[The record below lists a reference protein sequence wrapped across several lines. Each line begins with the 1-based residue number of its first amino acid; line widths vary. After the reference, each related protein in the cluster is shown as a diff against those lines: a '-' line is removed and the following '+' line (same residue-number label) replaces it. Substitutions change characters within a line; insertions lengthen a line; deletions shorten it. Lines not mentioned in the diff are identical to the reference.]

1 METNSNSNPIYNH
14 LTITDEQVEKDF
26 QNHIPKD
33 DAEYTAE
40 SIKVLEGLEAVRV
53 RPAMYIGSTGLAG
66 LHHLVYEVVDNSID
80 EAMAGYCTRIDV
92 IIHFDNSIT
101 VVDDGRGI
109 PVDFHKEEG
118 RPAAEVVMTILHAG
132 GKFDRNSYKVSGGL
146 HGVGVSVVNALSS
159 KLELEI
165 KRDGH
170 IYHQRY
176 ECGTPVTEFEQL
188 GKTNKRGTKITFWPD
203 EQIFEALEY
212 DYGIL
217 YKRLK
222 ELAFLN
228 HGITITLTDEREDED
243 KTEVFR
249 YDGGI
254 IEYVSYLCG
263 TKQRI
268 HDNPIYLITRNEDC
282 EIELAFQY
290 INTYNEMIL
299 SFVNNINTIEGGTHL
314 TGFKGALTRTINTF
328 AQSNNLKKDFKG
340 SFSGEDVREGLV
352 AVISVRIKE
361 PQFEGQTKAK
371 LGNSEVKG
379 LVESFVNEKL
389 MEFFEENIAVAKAI
403 INKSLLAA
411 QAREASRK
419 AKDLVRKS
427 NLLETT
433 TLPGKLADC
442 QSKDP
447 KQSEIFVVEGDSA
460 GRSAKQGRDR
470 RFQAI
475 LPLKGKIL
483 NVEKASTSKML
494 ENSEIKTII
503 AALGVGIGEE
513 NFNVEKLRYHK
524 IIIMTDADV
533 DGSHIRTL
541 LMTFFFRNMRA
552 IIERGYLYLAQP
564 PLFLVKKGKSATYLK
579 NEKDQENYLMEK
591 IGEDAVIYLN
601 EAKTEF
607 LSGPKLLKFIQLIN
621 TRDSV
626 IQRIEKRGMPRALIT
641 ALVEWIRNENTFKDE
656 RETEQIADLIR
667 QVECC
672 RSVTRQF
679 DEEYNTYTLDIE
691 YEFNGMIN
699 HRSINW
705 DYLTGPLFSKV
716 NEAHEKMKVFPPPP
730 YTARIGNE
738 DFTASTRKELVNI
751 MFEKVKKGL
760 YIQRYKGLG
769 EMNPDQLWETTMDPQ
784 NRTLLNVSINDDLKS
799 EMIFDTLMGSDSA
812 KRKDFILENALN
824 VRNLDI

>member
-1 METNSNSNPIYNH
+1 VAEQSNTIAGLPDENMENIQKNAS
-14 LTITDEQVEKDF
+14 
-26 QNHIPKD
+26 
-33 DAEYTAE
+33 EYTAE

-53 RPAMYIGSTGLAG
+53 RPAMYIGSTGSTG

-80 EAMAGYCTRIDV
+80 EAMAGYCTNIDV

-101 VVDDGRGI
+101 VIDDGRGI

-118 RPAAEVVMTILHAG
+118 RPAAEVVMTMLHAG

-159 KLELEI
+159 TLELEI

-170 IYHQRY
+170 IFHQRY
-176 ECGTPVTEFEQL
+176 ETGKPVTEFKQI
-188 GKTNKRGTKITFWPD
+188 GKTNKRGTKVTFWPD
-203 EQIFEALEY
+203 EEIFETMEF
-212 DYGIL
+212 DYSIL
-217 YKRLK
+217 SKRLK

-228 HGITITLTDEREDED
+228 RGLTITLMDERKDED
-243 KTEVFR
+243 PKETFR

-254 IEYVSYLCG
+254 VEYVSYLCG
-263 TKQRI
+263 SKQKV
-268 HDNPIYLITRNEDC
+268 HENPIYLVTRKEDC

-290 INTYNEMIL
+290 TDSFNELML

-314 TGFKGALTRTINTF
+314 TGFKGALTRTINAF
-328 AQSNNLKKDFKG
+328 AQANNLKKDFKV

-352 AVISVRIKE
+352 AILSVRIRE

-379 LVESFVNEKL
+379 FVESFVNDKL
-389 MEFFEENIAVAKAI
+389 MEFFEENIAVARAVI
-403 INKSLLAA
+403 GKSLLAA

-427 NLLETT
+427 NLLENT

-442 QSKDP
+442 QSRDP
-447 KQSEIFVVEGDSA
+447 KNSEIFVVEGDSA
-460 GRSAKQGRDR
+460 GGSAKQGRDR

-483 NVEKASTSKML
+483 NVEKASTSRML
-494 ENSEIKTII
+494 ENIEIKTII

-513 NFNVEKLRYHK
+513 SFDVEKLRYHK

-552 IIERGYLYLAQP
+552 IIDRGYLYLAQP
-564 PLFLVKKGKSATYLK
+564 PLYMVRKGKSSTYLK
-579 NEKDQENYLMEK
+579 NEKDQENYLLEK
-591 IGEDAVIYLN
+591 IGEDAVVYLN
-601 EAKTEF
+601 GDKKEF
-607 LSGPKLLKFIQLIN
+607 LDGGKLKKFIQLIN
-621 TRDSV
+621 TRDSF
-626 IQRIEKRGMPRALIT
+626 IDRIEKRGMPRALT
-641 ALVEWIRNENTFKDE
+641 TRLVEWIRNEETFKDE
-656 RETEQIADLIR
+656 QETERIAELIR
-667 QVECC
+667 KIECC

-679 DEEYNTYTLDIE
+679 DEEYDTYTLDIE
-691 YEFNGMIN
+691 YEFNGMIQ

-716 NEAHEKMKVFPPPP
+716 NEAHEKLKTFPAPP
-730 YTARIGNE
+730 YTVGIGNE
-738 DFTASTRKELVNI
+738 EFAAPTRKELVTLL
-751 MFEKVKKGL
+751 FEKVKKGL

-769 EMNPDQLWETTMDPQ
+769 EMNPIQLWETTMDPQ
-784 NRTLLNVSINDDLKS
+784 NRTLLKVNINDDQKS
-799 EMIFDTLMGSDSA
+799 EIIFDTLMGSDST

>member
-1 METNSNSNPIYNH
+1 METNSNTIPISNIAN
-14 LTITDEQVEKDF
+14 TDEQ
-26 QNHIPKD
+26 
-33 DAEYTAE
+33 AELDHHMQIGASDYTAE

-53 RPAMYIGSTGLAG
+53 RPAMYIGSTGSTG

-101 VVDDGRGI
+101 VIDDGRGI

-132 GKFDRNSYKVSGGL
+132 GKFDRASYKVSGGL

-176 ECGTPVTEFEQL
+176 EYGKPVTEFEQL

-203 EQIFEALEY
+203 ELIFETHEY

-243 KTEVFR
+243 KTEVFH

-254 IEYVSYLCG
+254 VEYVTYLCG
-263 TKQRI
+263 SKPRVY
-268 HDNPIYLITRNEDC
+268 DNPIYLITRNEDC

-290 INTYNEMIL
+290 INTYNELMF

-328 AQSNNLKKDFKG
+328 AQANNLKKDFKS

-389 MEFFEENIAVAKAI
+389 MEFFEENIVIAKAI
-403 INKSLLAA
+403 INKALLAS

-442 QSKDP
+442 QSRDP

-460 GRSAKQGRDR
+460 GGSAKQGRDR

-533 DGSHIRTL
+533 D
-541 LMTFFFRNMRA
+541 
-552 IIERGYLYLAQP
+552 
-564 PLFLVKKGKSATYLK
+564 
-579 NEKDQENYLMEK
+579 ENSC
-591 IGEDAVIYLN
+591 GE
-601 EAKTEF
+601 
-607 LSGPKLLKFIQLIN
+607 P
-621 TRDSV
+621 
-626 IQRIEKRGMPRALIT
+626 
-641 ALVEWIRNENTFKDE
+641 
-656 RETEQIADLIR
+656 
-667 QVECC
+667 
-672 RSVTRQF
+672 
-679 DEEYNTYTLDIE
+679 
-691 YEFNGMIN
+691 
-699 HRSINW
+699 
-705 DYLTGPLFSKV
+705 
-716 NEAHEKMKVFPPPP
+716 
-730 YTARIGNE
+730 
-738 DFTASTRKELVNI
+738 
-751 MFEKVKKGL
+751 
-760 YIQRYKGLG
+760 
-769 EMNPDQLWETTMDPQ
+769 
-784 NRTLLNVSINDDLKS
+784 
-799 EMIFDTLMGSDSA
+799 
-812 KRKDFILENALN
+812 
-824 VRNLDI
+824 